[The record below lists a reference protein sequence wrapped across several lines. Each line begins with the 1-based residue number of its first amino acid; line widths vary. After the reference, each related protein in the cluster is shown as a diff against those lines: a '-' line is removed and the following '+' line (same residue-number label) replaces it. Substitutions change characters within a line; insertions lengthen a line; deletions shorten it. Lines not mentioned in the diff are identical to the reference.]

1 MSRFRPPNDDDEEE
15 EDDDDDFQN
24 DMEALRQ
31 ACIVTGTNLTNISP
45 AAAVSDGSGEAD
57 GNSCG
62 GASVSDSESE
72 DDFELFRS
80 VQNRFAKSAGSLEPL
95 SLKPLCALPP
105 VSDDEEDDF
114 ETLCAVKRRFA
125 AYDNNNNQGK

>member
-1 MSRFRPPNDDDEEE
+1 MSRFRRPNDDDEEEE

-31 ACIVTGTNLTNISP
+31 ACLLTGTNNISP
-45 AAAVSDGSGEAD
+45 SAAVSDGSGEAD

-62 GASVSDSESE
+62 GASVSDSGSE

-80 VQNRFAKSAGSLEPL
+80 VQNRFATSANSLEPL